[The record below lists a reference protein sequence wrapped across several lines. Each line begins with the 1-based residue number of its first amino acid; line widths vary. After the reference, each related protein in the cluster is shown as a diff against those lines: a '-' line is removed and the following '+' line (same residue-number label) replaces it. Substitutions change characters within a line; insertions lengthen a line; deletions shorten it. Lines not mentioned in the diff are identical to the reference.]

1 MYLHIASFER
11 TFSPKFVKTR
21 VRQGH
26 PSHEQPPHSPP
37 PSAASSIRPLRS
49 LDFRPADEPTGVPQS
64 ETFPRFPRK
73 GTTHYLVSTVPA
85 NTKYSV
91 NRQFIP
97 VGHFPF
103 SAPHAHAKL
112 KATERSGSR
121 NEPLKPRKIWKLST
135 GPDFFRPRPKQRRM
149 THKRRLVSSR
159 QGFVFVT
166 FVTPISC
173 VSVMWITGRN
183 YGPGGGLGP
192 WDAQPIL
199 LVLTASSLTKSSWA
213 ALYRCATPA
222 SYLRSCGKEI
232 RP

>member
-1 MYLHIASFER
+1 MVLVPLYLHIASFER
-11 TFSPKFVKTR
+11 TFSPNFVKTR
-21 VRQGH
+21 VRHGH
-26 PSHEQPPHSPP
+26 PSHEQPPRSRRRLPP
-37 PSAASSIRPLRS
+37 RPSAPLLS
-49 LDFRPADEPTGVPQS
+49 LDFRPTDEPARVPQS

-97 VGHFPF
+97 VGHFSF

-166 FVTPISC
+166 FVTPICC
-173 VSVMWITGRN
+173 VSVMWITGDSDEPVCN
-183 YGPGGGLGP
+183 WTPPFSTQPDLNPDVAAWTESGL
-192 WDAQPIL
+192 
-199 LVLTASSLTKSSWA
+199 VTK
-213 ALYRCATPA
+213 
-222 SYLRSCGKEI
+222 
-232 RP
+232 